1 VGVADLAALE
11 KEKETMTRREYR
23 DTDFDRRDVK
33 AVYQLLLP
41 YEDRPLGEVFEEAEQ
56 GSAGLALLEHMV
68 NQREVAEEDSC
79 DAVRLYLSL
88 ATDRFP
94 GGDRERLR
102 ASTFVLAAIC
112 TDLMAGFPQ
121 VPVTGLKSLVKDTKL
136 ETRLALGFLDE
147 LLRRQVLSP
156 DTTCFVA
163 GSCLASK
170 AAELER
176 TRRRSW
182 SPWRTKEGGNNP

>member
-1 VGVADLAALE
+1 MAVTE
-11 KEKETMTRREYR
+11 QTMTRREYR
-23 DTDFDRRDVK
+23 DTHFDRRDVK
-33 AVYQLLLP
+33 AVYELLLP
-41 YEDRPLGEVFEEAEQ
+41 HEDRPLRLVFEEAEE

-94 GGDRERLR
+94 GGDRDRLR
-102 ASTFVLAAIC
+102 ASTLVLTAIC
-112 TDLMAGFPQ
+112 SDLMSSFPQ
-121 VPVTGLKSLVKDTKL
+121 APVTELRSLVKDTKL
-136 ETRLALGFLDE
+136 ETRLALGFLDQ
-147 LLRRQVLSP
+147 LLRREMLSP
-156 DTTCFVA
+156 EMTCFLA

-170 AAELER
+170 AVELVR

-182 SPWRTKEGGNNP
+182 WPWRRGAEATGEGV

>member
-1 VGVADLAALE
+1 VREVTTVEA
-11 KEKETMTRREYR
+11 KETVTKREYC

-33 AVYQLLLP
+33 AVYRLLLP
-41 YEDRPLGEVFEEAEQ
+41 YEDLPLRQVFEEAEE

-94 GGDRERLR
+94 GGDRDRLR
-102 ASTFVLAAIC
+102 ASALVLTAIC
-112 TDLMAGFPQ
+112 GDLMSSFPQ
-121 VPVTGLKSLVKDTKL
+121 APVTELRSLVKDTKL
-136 ETRLALGFLDE
+136 ETRLALGFLDQ
-147 LLRRQVLSP
+147 LLRRRVLSP
-156 DTTCFVA
+156 DMTCFVA

-170 AAELER
+170 AAEWPQ

-182 SPWRTKEGGNNP
+182 WPWRRKECGDNP